1 MSTRWRRP
9 CLSSAAATCRWST
22 MLASGSLGWCR
33 SATCSA
39 PPSGSPSGRDD
50 PVKPGG
56 RLMKATDRRQVWWS
70 AAGSSATWTDKEDPM
85 EEPRKENFIATVEG
99 KHDLKPDQAGI
110 ELVDA
115 LVSEDQLR
123 VDTSVAVQAKGD
135 KGRVVIY
142 LPPIWREPDVNIHIL
157 RETVWRRAHAL
168 WAERAEH
175 IYLTSSS

>member
-1 MSTRWRRP
+1 MT
-9 CLSSAAATCRWST
+9 
-22 MLASGSLGWCR
+22 
-33 SATCSA
+33 
-39 PPSGSPSGRDD
+39 
-50 PVKPGG
+50 
-56 RLMKATDRRQVWWS
+56 ATDRRQVVVV
-70 AAGSSATWTDKEDPM
+70 GGGIVGCVTDKEDPM
-85 EEPRKENFIATVEG
+85 EEPRKEHFIATVEG

-123 VDTSVAVQAKGD
+123 VETSVAVQAKGD

-142 LPPIWREPDVNIHIL
+142 LPPIWREPDVNIHTL

-175 IYLTSSS
+175 IYLTSFS